1 MNIQDIETKVDTPE
15 KLAFALGKPTN
26 EFLFADELNSIV
38 DAVKKN
44 KIIEFG
50 EFIVYRRNIPPVIIK
65 GGELVLPQANPQNI
79 QIGDYVKGIVENI
92 YIEALYIGGDLT
104 QQTSFNIYNQTEFE

>member
-1 MNIQDIETKVDTPE
+1 M
-15 KLAFALGKPTN
+15 
-26 EFLFADELNSIV
+26 
-38 DAVKKN
+38 
-44 KIIEFG
+44 
-50 EFIVYRRNIPPVIIK
+50 
-65 GGELVLPQANPQNI
+65 LPQANPQNI